1 MEPKFARERGHEEDH
16 FELPVNENL
25 KCSIC
30 LNVLNNPKSCRNNQH
45 YFCFGC
51 IGQHLENS
59 HTCPECMEELTPAT
73 LVEPPRVLLNMILA
87 LRIKC
92 NHSARGCPEYVQLDR
107 LQNHVDQC
115 GFGPMT
121 CGNEG
126 CGAIVNRSDKV
137 RHETELCNFR
147 TIECSGCEKLK
158 KEVDELKRNQEI
170 AKKNTEERKEIL
182 LKNREKWMTSKKK
195 LIKSRKKWMTSKEIW
210 KEKWLKWK
218 MENQLK
224 MKEGVKRAL
233 KEGACKIEEI
243 FDVQVDSA
251 PLAQNTQSSKP
262 HIFLS
267 PQSHCPRINFD
278 VILMGGEATDGKVL
292 NSVEMY
298 TSKEGQWID
307 LPPMVIPRASASS
320 VVHENEVIVT
330 GGKTNLDTS
339 KEAKTEPTDSI
350 EILNLE
356 SRPLKWEISYA
367 KLPCPLAGHQTFIY
381 KGKLLVVSSKMI
393 FQILLSPDHEVKEL
407 YKLDELR
414 SPFKT
419 ELVNE
424 KIFIFQD
431 NYPSRAVLVYD
442 LLANEC
448 REMPCL
454 PVIVWGMSTVVC
466 GDKIILLGGRKKFVT
481 GNRMQSIQNSDDVIV
496 YDTETGESEILP
508 AMKHPRSGSTAV
520 FKDDVIVVMAGYFN
534 SVELFDIRANSW
546 HALRAFKKKRHNATA
561 IVPPVRIT

>member
-1 MEPKFARERGHEEDH
+1 MASKFAKERGHEEAR

-87 LRIKC
+87 LRIRC
-92 NHSARGCPEYVQLDR
+92 NHGARGCPEYVQLDR

-115 GFGPMT
+115 GFGPTT

-137 RHETELCNFR
+137 RHETELCKFR
-147 TIECSGCEKLK
+147 TIECSGCEELK
-158 KEVDELKRNQEI
+158 KQVDELKRNQEM
-170 AKKNTEERKEIL
+170 ARKNTEEKERNFVEKQRELDDKKKEID
-182 LKNREKWMTSKKK
+182 KKQREMDQKQGDME
-195 LIKSRKKWMTSKEIW
+195 RKMAEVI
-210 KEKWLKWK
+210 
-218 MENQLK
+218 ENQLK
-224 MKEGVKRAL
+224 MKEAVKKAL

-243 FDVQVDSA
+243 FNDVQIDSE
-251 PLAQNTQSSKP
+251 PPTKP

-267 PQSHCPRINFD
+267 PQSHGFRINFD
-278 VILMGGEATDGKVL
+278 VILMGGESEDEKVL

-298 TSKEGQWID
+298 ASKEGRWID
-307 LPPMVIPRASASS
+307 LPPMVIPRTSASA
-320 VVHENEVIVT
+320 VLHENQVIVT

-339 KEAKTEPTDSI
+339 KEAKMEPTDSI

-356 SRPLKWEISYA
+356 RRPLRWEISYA

-393 FQILLSPDHEVKEL
+393 FQISLSPDHEIKEL
-407 YKLDELR
+407 YNLDELR
-414 SPFKT
+414 SPFKA

-424 KIFIFQD
+424 GIFIFQS
-431 NYPSRAVLVYD
+431 NYHFPREVLVYD

-448 REMPCL
+448 QEMPCL
-454 PVIVWGMSTVVC
+454 PVIVSGMSTVVC

-481 GNRMQSIQNSDDVIV
+481 GNRMKGVEDSDDVIV
-496 YDTETGESEILP
+496 YDTKTGESEMLP
-508 AMKHPRSGSTAV
+508 AMKHPRSGSAAV
-520 FKDDVIVVMAGYFN
+520 LNDDVIVVMAGYFN
-534 SVELFDIRANSW
+534 SVEFFDIRTNSW
-546 HALRAFKKKRHNATA
+546 QALRALKRKRGNATA
-561 IVPPVRIT
+561 IVSPVRIT

>member
-1 MEPKFARERGHEEDH
+1 MASKFAGERGHEEDR

-73 LVEPPRVLLNMILA
+73 LAEPPRVLLNMILA

-107 LQNHVDQC
+107 LQNHVDKC
-115 GFGPMT
+115 GFGPAT

-126 CGAIVNRSDKV
+126 CGGIVNRCNKV
-137 RHETELCNFR
+137 RHETELCKFR
-147 TIECSGCEKLK
+147 TYECSGCEELK
-158 KEVDELKRNQEI
+158 KQVEELKRNQAI
-170 AKKNTEERKEIL
+170 AKKNTEEKERKISERQ
-182 LKNREKWMTSKKK
+182 RE
-195 LIKSRKKWMTSKEIW
+195 LDEEQRKMD
-210 KEKWLKWK
+210 EKQRDMERKMAEM

-224 MKEGVKRAL
+224 MKEVVKRAL

-243 FDVQVDSA
+243 FNDVQVDLA
-251 PLAQNTQSSKP
+251 PPSQNTQSLKP
-262 HIFLS
+262 HTFLS
-267 PQSHCPRINFD
+267 PQSHVPRINFD
-278 VILMGGEATDGKVL
+278 VILMGGKIEYNEVL
-292 NSVEMY
+292 NSVEMF
-298 TSKEGQWID
+298 TSKEGRWID

-330 GGKTNLDTS
+330 GGETNLDTS
-339 KEAKTEPTDSI
+339 KGVKTGPTDSI
-350 EILNLE
+350 EILNLGR
-356 SRPLKWEISYA
+356 RPLKWEISYA
-367 KLPCPLAGHQTFIY
+367 KLPCPLSGHQTFIY
-381 KGKLLVVSSKMI
+381 KGKLLVVSSNRI
-393 FQILLSPDHEVKEL
+393 FQISLSAVREIIVLCNLKDLK
-407 YKLDELR
+407 
-414 SPFKT
+414 SPFRV

-424 KIFIFQD
+424 KIFIFQSVSY
-431 NYPSRAVLVYD
+431 NAQAVLVYD

-454 PVIVWGMSTVVC
+454 PVLVWGMSTVVC
-466 GDKIILLGGRKKFVT
+466 GDKIILLGGNKNFFRE
-481 GNRMQSIQNSDDVIV
+481 NRRQDMQISDDVIV
-496 YDTETGESEILP
+496 YDTETGESEMLP
-508 AMKHPRSGSTAV
+508 AMKHPRSGGTAV
-520 FKDDVIVVMAGYFN
+520 LKDDIIVVMAGYFN
-534 SVELFDIRANSW
+534 SVEFFDIRTNSW
-546 HALRAFKKKRHNATA
+546 HALRALRKNRHDATA

>member
-1 MEPKFARERGHEEDH
+1 
-16 FELPVNENL
+16 
-25 KCSIC
+25 
-30 LNVLNNPKSCRNNQH
+30 
-45 YFCFGC
+45 
-51 IGQHLENS
+51 
-59 HTCPECMEELTPAT
+59 MEELTPAT

-115 GFGPMT
+115 GFGPAS

-170 AKKNTEERKEIL
+170 AKKNTEEKERNFVEKQREMDDKQKEID
-182 LKNREKWMTSKKK
+182 KKQREMDDKQRDME
-195 LIKSRKKWMTSKEIW
+195 RKMVEM
-210 KEKWLKWK
+210 

-224 MKEGVKRAL
+224 MKEAVKRAL

-278 VILMGGEATDGKVL
+278 VILMGGEATDRKVL

-356 SRPLKWEISYA
+356 RRPLKWEISYA
-367 KLPCPLAGHQTFIY
+367 KLPCPLSGHRTFIY
-381 KGKLLVVSSKMI
+381 KGKLLVVSSMMI
-393 FQILLSPDHEVKEL
+393 FQISLSPDHEVKEL

-419 ELVNE
+419 ELVSE
-424 KIFIFQD
+424 KIFIFQCE

-466 GDKIILLGGRKKFVT
+466 GDKIIVLGGRKKFVT
-481 GNRMQSIQNSDDVIV
+481 TNRMPDIRNSDDVIV
-496 YDTETGESEILP
+496 YDTETGESEMLP
-508 AMKHPRSGSTAV
+508 AMKHPRNGGTAV
-520 FKDDVIVVMAGYFN
+520 LKDDVIVVMAGYFN
-534 SVELFDIRANSW
+534 SVELFDIRTNSW
-546 HALRAFKKKRHNATA
+546 HALRAFKENRHNATA